1 MTVAVLFTTS
11 CAKEDISSSIANGE
25 TVEVTFTAN
34 LPELGTRA
42 IGKGESA
49 TTLKFFVYE
58 YQNEGVIG
66 TYLPDV
72 KMYTADDNEGTN
84 TISSETTHF
93 NFSLSL
99 IKGMKYNI
107 VFWADKGG
115 DNSPYSVDGTG
126 YVTVNYTGASAND
139 DSRDAFFGVLK
150 NFDPAAADAPQTAR
164 DIKLTRPFA
173 QLNAATL
180 DLTDVQNSG
189 IVLSTLTSSVK
200 VENAYT
206 TLNLFNGEVSNS
218 TPVTFAATAIPATN
232 NEVLPGKSEYDYLAM
247 NYVLVSDKKLVEATF
262 TIYGKRNENDS
273 DENKVKLAE
282 NKYTSVPLQ
291 RNYRTNILG
300 KLITKSTDFEVE
312 ILPGFGGEET
322 INVWDGKTVT
332 APAYD
337 VDTKTYTVTNGAE
350 LAWIAA
356 AANGTTRGD
365 VDTFIGQNIVLAND
379 IELGGHNW
387 TPISMSTNLSGGE
400 TFRGTFN
407 GQGHTISGLV
417 SNQKDAAGLFGYIYA
432 ATIKNVT
439 VKGAS
444 INSNHYA
451 AGIVAWILNTK
462 GNIQVPTVIEN
473 CHVVNSTITST
484 PELVNGEW
492 DNGDKVGGLVGYAC
506 FGDANYPT
514 INNGAGIKNCS
525 VENTTVK
532 AYRDFGGLL
541 GYAKYANI
549 VDCAVNNV
557 TLEQDLSHDYKA
569 PNTPTTY
576 GEFIGRNDGGNT
588 IDGGQLVASGVTTKD
603 GAYYITSAEG
613 FAWVE
618 AQADAFFAG
627 KTIKLANNIDM
638 AGIEYNPIRFWE
650 PENKTTF
657 DGQNYTISNITI
669 GNSSLSNAAL
679 FNGTLSVKNLKIDN
693 ATVTG
698 NGYVAVI
705 GGTIYGDI
713 DNCHISN
720 STVIG
725 NYWQVGGFA
734 GQYNSGNITNCSIT
748 NTSITGP
755 SAVGALAG
763 ITNETPGERKFENCT
778 ISGCTIE
785 QNHSFGG
792 DYDSYYGVATGLVN
806 ISNSTV
812 CFNNCTVKNNT
823 IKGVASDTLVGEVED
838 GTTILIN
845 GVCLTIVDGYTDLF
859 KNDAGDYCL
868 LNKQSL
874 IDWHAFLAKNTTRN
888 PYNCNVKMLADID
901 AAGWT
906 WNSLWI
912 TPAAGNL
919 TGLQFDGQNHT
930 ISNLNIAG
938 EGMFLASLAGMAFK
952 NLTINGVEVAS
963 TDHNAAVFAGS
974 AYSSVSFENVTVKN
988 ANVNGPCNTGIF
1000 VGGTL
1005 EPNNL
1010 VISFKNCSV
1019 ETSSVTAVGKNGQ
1032 DPTGASGFVGK
1043 AYGSTKLVFEGTNSI
1058 DDDTTITN
1066 QNGLVG
1072 GKVYGYTV
1080 YANGVWTGTGASN
1093 EFVNWDGLN

>member
-1 MTVAVLFTTS
+1 MAVAVLFTTS

-34 LPELGTRA
+34 LPELGTRTYGDGLTA
-42 IGKGESA
+42 NN
-49 TTLKFFVYE
+49 LKYYVYE
-58 YQNEGVIG
+58 QNADGTRTLLPQLCNEDGVYIKG
-66 TYLPDV
+66 
-72 KMYTADDNEGTN
+72 
-84 TISSETTHF
+84 STTV
-93 NFSLSL
+93 NLAL
-99 IKGMKYNI
+99 IKGMTYTI
-107 VFWADKGG
+107 TFWAA
-115 DNSPYSVDGTG
+115 NENAPYDFNGQTVTIDYSEVTANNENLDAFYGTKEFNPSVDTDTN
-126 YVTVNYTGASAND
+126 VEL
-139 DSRDAFFGVLK
+139 R
-150 NFDPAAADAPQTAR
+150 
-164 DIKLTRPFA
+164 RPFA
-173 QLNAATL
+173 QLNAIATDFGL
-180 DLTDVQNSG
+180 VKQSG
-189 IVLSTLTSSVK
+189 INVLTRSEVTVQGY
-200 VENAYT
+200 N
-206 TLNLFNGEVSNS
+206 TLNLLNGKVSGDLQDI
-218 TPVTFAATAIPATN
+218 TFDIAAIPNGTVTDTN
-232 NEVLPGKSEYDYLAM
+232 AHLAM
-247 NYVLVSDKKLVEATF
+247 NYVLVNAKELVNATF
-262 TIYGKRNENDS
+262 KFYGKHNAEET
-273 DENKVKLAE
+273 DEMKLAE
-282 NKYTSVPLQ
+282 NTYTNIPLQ
-291 RNYRTNILG
+291 RNYKTNIIG
-300 KLITKSTDFEVE
+300 KLLTAATDFNVE
-312 ILPGFGGEET
+312 IKPAFDGTEVV
-322 INVWDGKTVT
+322 NVWDGKTAT
-332 APAYD
+332 KPAYD
-337 VDTKTYTVTNGAE
+337 ENTKTYTVTNGAE

-387 TPISMSTNLSGGE
+387 TPISMPANLTPSL

-451 AGIVAWILNTK
+451 GGIVAWILNNS
-462 GNIQVPTVIEN
+462 GNVQTATVIEN

-492 DNGDKVGGLVGYAC
+492 DNGDKAGGLVGYAC
-506 FGDANYPT
+506 FDDAN
-514 INNGAGIKNCS
+514 NERGAGIKNCS
-525 VENTTVK
+525 VKNTTIK
-532 AYRDFGGLL
+532 AYRDFGGLV
-541 GYAKYANI
+541 GYASYVALEK
-549 VDCAVNNV
+549 CSVNNI
-557 TLEQDLSHDYKA
+557 TLEQDLTHDYKA

-576 GEFIGRNDGGNT
+576 GEFIGRNNGGNT
-588 IDGGQLVASGVTTKD
+588 IDGGQFVASGVTTK
-603 GAYYITSAEG
+603 GGEYYITSAEG

-618 AQADAFFAG
+618 AQSDAFFAG

-705 GGTIYGDI
+705 GGNIYGNI

-720 STVIG
+720 STVTG

-763 ITNETPGERKFENCT
+763 ITNETSGERKFENCT
-778 ISGCTIE
+778 ISGCKIK
-785 QNHSFGG
+785 QNYSFGG
-792 DYDSYYGVATGLVN
+792 DYDLYYGVATGLIN

-812 CFNNCTVKNNT
+812 HFTNVTVADTTVKNE
-823 IKGVASDTLVGEVED
+823 ASDTLFGVVND

-845 GVCLTIVDGYTDLF
+845 GVCLTIVDGYTALF

-888 PYNCNVKMLADID
+888 PYNCTVKMLADID
-901 AAGWT
+901 ADGWT

-912 TPAAGNL
+912 TPAAGDL

-1080 YANGVWTGTGASN
+1080 YANGVWTGTGASD
-1093 EFVNWDGLN
+1093 EFVNWNGLN